1 MTPGPKIRV
10 LQLME
15 NFKVGGAEKVG
26 LLLARH
32 LNRERFEVIPCALR
46 QTGPLEEEMR
56 AAGIDYRVLGIHRRS
71 ILTGPLFATNLRCT
85 IQALANT
92 LSDLSIDIIHA
103 HLTECTILAVLAAHR
118 VGSVRVCGTAHSVVL
133 SAKRGR
139 LSPRGFLFRAV
150 AGRIL
155 SHTDRIIACSEE
167 VMRALKL
174 HMGVSSDRVLTIPNG
189 VEENDLLNQASR
201 SSLRH
206 MLGIPED
213 RPIVVSV
220 GRLSVEKGFPDL
232 QDALASIQAQQ
243 RPLTLIV
250 GDGPKRA
257 ELESRTKAMGLD
269 RDILFLGYRR
279 DVPAVLA
286 ASDLFVL
293 ASHWEGLPL
302 GLLEAMAAG
311 LATVVTAVGG
321 NPQVVA
327 EGVSGLLVPAGDKQA
342 LGQAI
347 SALLQDPLRRERMGQ
362 AARQRFERHFSMK
375 NFIRKHEH
383 LYEEILFGS
392 PLASSI
398 TV

>member
-1 MTPGPKIRV
+1 MTLGPKIRV
-10 LQLME
+10 LQLTE
-15 NFKVGGAEKVG
+15 NFKVGGAERVAF
-26 LLLARH
+26 LLARH
-32 LNRERFEVIPCALR
+32 IDRERFEVIPCALR

-56 AAGIDYRVLGIHRRS
+56 AAGIDCRVLGIPRRS
-71 ILTGPLFATNLRCT
+71 ILTGPLFATNLQRT
-85 IQALANT
+85 IQALAKM
-92 LSDLSIDIIHA
+92 LSDSSIDIVHA

-139 LSPRGFLFRAV
+139 LSPRGCLFRAV

-155 SHTDRIIACSEE
+155 SHADRIIACSEE
-167 VMRALKL
+167 VTRALKL

-189 VEENDLLNQASR
+189 VEKNDLLNHASR
-201 SSLRH
+201 SSLRQ

-213 RPIVVSV
+213 RPVVVSV

-232 QDALASIQAQQ
+232 QDALASIPAQR
-243 RPLTLIV
+243 RPLTLIL

-311 LATVVTAVGG
+311 LAAVVTAVGG

-327 EGVSGLLVPAGDKQA
+327 EGVSGLLVPARDKQA

-347 SALLQDPLRRERMGQ
+347 SALLQDPIRRERMGQ
-362 AARQRFERHFSMK
+362 AARQRFEHHFSMQ
-375 NFIRKHEH
+375 NFIKKHED
-383 LYEEILFGS
+383 LYQEIFFGS
-392 PLASSI
+392 PLACST